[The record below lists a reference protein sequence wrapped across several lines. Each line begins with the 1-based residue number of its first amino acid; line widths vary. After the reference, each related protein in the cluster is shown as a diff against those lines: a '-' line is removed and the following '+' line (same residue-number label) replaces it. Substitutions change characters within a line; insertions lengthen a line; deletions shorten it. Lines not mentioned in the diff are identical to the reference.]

1 MAYPDRW
8 TGPAAYKSN
17 IYPDRWIADR
27 MREPKGV
34 TDAYRDGIKPPS
46 VPAFVVSAKQ
56 LIKNLNS
63 TTRGQRSA
71 GTPTTGANN
80 VALGARATNKRNADD
95 IIDLVSSSPKRA
107 KTEQPATR
115 SVIDLTQDDE
125 PTTKFLPT
133 RRLPLRAAPNSTNRG
148 TGPKPSQKRRKSTRR
163 VQLQAIHGESLGVL
177 AKVASK
183 LRASAHALDVDR
195 ETLRQCWEVDE
206 MLQLQHVT
214 DDLAQ
219 LNGYFTASEN
229 DLYAALD
236 VIENRLL

>member
-1 MAYPDRW
+1 
-8 TGPAAYKSN
+8 
-17 IYPDRWIADR
+17 

-34 TDAYRDGIKPPS
+34 TDAYRDGVRPPS

-56 LIKNLNS
+56 LIKNLNP
-63 TTRGQRSA
+63 TTHGQRSA

-80 VALGARATNKRNADD
+80 VALGSREMNKRNADE
-95 IIDLVSSSPKRA
+95 IIDLVASSPKRA

-115 SVIDLTQDDE
+115 SFIDLTQDDE
-125 PTTKFLPT
+125 PITKFQPT
-133 RRLPLRAAPNSTNRG
+133 RRLTLRPASNTTNPG
-148 TGPKPSQKRRKSTRR
+148 TGPKSSQKRRKRTRPAR
-163 VQLQAIHGESLGVL
+163 LQDIHAESLGAL

-183 LRASAHALDVDR
+183 LRASAHALDIDR

-206 MLQLQHVT
+206 KLQLQHVT

-219 LNGYFTASEN
+219 LNGYFTATEN

-236 VIENRLL
+236 VIETRLL

>member
-17 IYPDRWIADR
+17 IYPDHWIADR

-63 TTRGQRSA
+63 ITRGQRSA
-71 GTPTTGANN
+71 GTPTTGANK
-80 VALGARATNKRNADD
+80 VALGARTTNKRNADD
-95 IIDLVSSSPKRA
+95 IIDLSSSPKRA

-163 VQLQAIHGESLGVL
+163 VPLQAIHGESLGAL

-183 LRASAHALDVDR
+183 LRASARALDVDR

-206 MLQLQHVT
+206 MLQLQHIT

-219 LNGYFTASEN
+219 LNEYFTATEN

>member
-1 MAYPDRW
+1 MTYPDRW

-17 IYPDRWIADR
+17 IYPDHWIADR

-34 TDAYRDGIKPPS
+34 TDAYRDGIRPPS

-56 LIKNLNS
+56 LTKNLNS
-63 TTRGQRSA
+63 ITRGQRSA
-71 GTPTTGANN
+71 GTPTTGVNS

-95 IIDLVSSSPKRA
+95 VIDLVSSSPKRA

-125 PTTKFLPT
+125 PIPKYVPT
-133 RRLPLRAAPNSTNRG
+133 RRLPLRPAPSNANRG
-148 TGPKPSQKRRKSTRR
+148 TGPKPSQKRLKRPRPR
-163 VQLQAIHGESLGVL
+163 PLQDIHGDSLGAL
-177 AKVASK
+177 AKIASK

-195 ETLRQCWEVDE
+195 ETLRQRWEVDE

-219 LNGYFTASEN
+219 LNEYFTATEN
-229 DLYAALD
+229 DLYAALH
-236 VIENRLL
+236 VIETRLL

>member
-1 MAYPDRW
+1 MTYPDRW

-34 TDAYRDGIKPPS
+34 TDAYRDGVRPPS

-56 LIKNLNS
+56 LINDLNP

-80 VALGARATNKRNADD
+80 VALGAREKNKRNAGDL
-95 IIDLVSSSPKRA
+95 IDLASSSPKRA
-107 KTEQPATR
+107 KTEQPAIP

-133 RRLPLRAAPNSTNRG
+133 RRLPLRTAPNNTNRG
-148 TGPKPSQKRRKSTRR
+148 TGPKPSQKRRKGTRPVPLR
-163 VQLQAIHGESLGVL
+163 DIHAESLGAL
-177 AKVASK
+177 AKIASK
-183 LRASAHALDVDR
+183 LRASAHALDIDR

-214 DDLAQ
+214 EDLAP
-219 LNGYFTASEN
+219 LYVYFSAAAN
-229 DLYAALD
+229 DLCAALD
-236 VIENRLL
+236 VIETRLL

>member
-1 MAYPDRW
+1 
-8 TGPAAYKSN
+8 
-17 IYPDRWIADR
+17 

-34 TDAYRDGIKPPS
+34 TDAYRDGVRPPS

-80 VALGARATNKRNADD
+80 VALGSRATSKRNADE
-95 IIDLVSSSPKRA
+95 IVDLVSSSPKRA

-125 PTTKFLPT
+125 PITKFLPS
-133 RRLPLRAAPNSTNRG
+133 RRLPLRQASNTTNRG
-148 TGPKPSQKRRKSTRR
+148 TGPKSSQKRCKSNRPAR
-163 VQLQAIHGESLGVL
+163 LRDIHSESLGAL

-183 LRASAHALDVDR
+183 LRASAHALDIDR
-195 ETLRQCWEVDE
+195 EKLRQCWEVDE

-219 LNGYFTASEN
+219 LNEYFTATEN

-236 VIENRLL
+236 VIETRLL

>member
-1 MAYPDRW
+1 MTYPDRW

-17 IYPDRWIADR
+17 VYPDRWIADR

-34 TDAYRDGIKPPS
+34 TDAYRDGVKPPA

-56 LIKNLNS
+56 LIKNLKS

-80 VALGARATNKRNADD
+80 VALEARATNKRNADD
-95 IIDLVSSSPKRA
+95 VVDLVSSSPKRA

-133 RRLPLRAAPNSTNRG
+133 GRLPLRSVRKDKNRG
-148 TGPKPSQKRRKSTRR
+148 AGPKPSQKRRKGTRSGP
-163 VQLQAIHGESLGVL
+163 LQDIHGESLGAL

-195 ETLRQCWEVDE
+195 DTLRQRWEVDE
-206 MLQLQHVT
+206 KLQLQRVT
-214 DDLAQ
+214 DVLAQ
-219 LNGYFTASEN
+219 LNEYFTAIEN
-229 DLYAALD
+229 GLYAALD
-236 VIENRLL
+236 VIETKLL

>member
-1 MAYPDRW
+1 MTYPDRW
-8 TGPAAYKSN
+8 TGPAAYKSK

-34 TDAYRDGIKPPS
+34 TDAYQDGVKAPS

-56 LIKNLNS
+56 LIKDLNS
-63 TTRGQRSA
+63 ITRGQRSA

-80 VALGARATNKRNADD
+80 VALGARATNKRNVDD

-107 KTEQPATR
+107 KTEQPAIR
-115 SVIDLTQDDE
+115 GVIDLTQDDE
-125 PTTKFLPT
+125 PITKFLPT
-133 RRLPLRAAPNSTNRG
+133 RRLHLRSAPNNANRG
-148 TGPKPSQKRRKSTRR
+148 TGPKPSKKRRKSTRR
-163 VQLQAIHGESLGVL
+163 VQLQDIHGESLGAL
-177 AKVASK
+177 AEVASK

-219 LNGYFTASEN
+219 LNEYFTATEN

-236 VIENRLL
+236 VIEARLL